1 MDNSVQIQLQ
11 DISGNWRTWQ
21 IVISYSQDV
30 ISEMRQLQSHYPD
43 QRVRAVDMNRRIVD
57 IL

>member
-21 IVISYSQDV
+21 IIINYSQDV

-43 QRVRAVDMNRRIVD
+43 QRVRAVDMNGRIVD